1 MECGESILCGSGE
14 LDLDPD
20 IVSEEAGKLYSEL
33 QTVIETHG
41 VGVVESLVPIL
52 VWVLEGLASCRA
64 QLREREE
71 EAEREK
77 GERDELLERY
87 QSEKL
92 LRRESQERYLEL
104 DDQIEQERRTM
115 RGREKERER
124 REKELEIKAREQADQ
139 LVALEEQRAGLGR
152 ELNTLKHTHNKLVLS
167 YKDLLER
174 KRDLEREGSP
184 LSNHVRSKNSQSTQG
199 QSESCVSGQELTDQ
213 RPETPPNSFL
223 LEEPVTKDDRGIDI
237 VVKPDRDAS
246 FINDII
252 SSTPELAKF
261 HGLMKASTPVRADA
275 KEPVRDE
282 TKTSMGEEIK
292 EVEEKEGEEE
302 EEKKEEGAKQEKEDE
317 EEDMDSLEWELRNTE
332 SVFSELSELSR
343 EYIESVDQGASVRGS
358 TDQFEEILS
367 QYEDLKHTHELV
379 NAARKALISR
389 VEELTNERSALKVEV
404 TSCQETVTRLEGRM
418 KEMEEET
425 KRLRKELEANQSD
438 DDSSLPISLR
448 RFSRSEM
455 SRVVMEKNQ
464 YKERLFELQ
473 EAVRRSQA
481 IRATQEE
488 RITERER
495 TSVWRRFNRLFGLN
509 KNPLVPSAALALALP
524 TSPSLTHSPM
534 GSPRQLAVSTTQTE
548 YVDMMIMGLHV
559 FGALSNCSKCFT
571 FGASPATALSPRVRR
586 RELYRDIRSHVW
598 GTLGKRQVHGWS
610 MPLSHT
616 QDSSDRTPEPK
627 DVPVLVQLRLLD
639 QRDSTAKLNC
649 AVAVTPEISGETTC
663 AVWVVSGPASS
674 SDVTVINPARSNTVL
689 DQFSLPPT
697 SPALC
702 ICAVPPTGETSGT
715 VWIGTQEGSVLVHS
729 ASTARR
735 RCLQSISLSEGVHSL
750 TYSQGQV
757 IAGFANGTLAF
768 FSHNPGG
775 WNLQSHEVLP
785 LGSTPLQPIRCC
797 LAKGACLWVGY
808 WNRVHVVDVENRKVE
823 QTLTVSERS
832 EQQVRFLCAAGSGVW
847 TSCRLDPTLRLF
859 DWSTGRLLQ
868 DVDLTPL
875 VTKTLGPAFLS
886 LSPLQIS
893 SLTVISGRLWVG
905 TGSGAIFSI
914 PVSLSSESASIPYCS
929 LAAAQL
935 CYHGHRQAVKFIIA
949 APGCGTSSSTIGG
962 GAVTLVSTSQL
973 ILSGGEGYINFRIG
987 DDANDGAP
995 EAAPLRS
1002 DRSHMII
1009 WQSPTPSL
1017 PSSAL

>member
-1 MECGESILCGSGE
+1 MECGESIVCGSGE

-124 REKELEIKAREQADQ
+124 REKELEKKAREQADQ

-199 QSESCVSGQELTDQ
+199 QSESCVSGQELTD
-213 RPETPPNSFL
+213 RTPETPPNSVL
-223 LEEPVTKDDRGIDI
+223 LEEPVTKDDRVIDI
-237 VVKPDRDAS
+237 VVMPDRDAS

-252 SSTPELAKF
+252 SSTPELVKF

-275 KEPVRDE
+275 KEPIGDE
-282 TKTSMGEEIK
+282 TKTSMEEEMK
-292 EVEEKEGEEE
+292 EE
-302 EEKKEEGAKQEKEDE
+302 EEKEEGGAKQENEGE

-367 QYEDLKHTHELV
+367 QYEELKHTHELV

-404 TSCQETVTRLEGRM
+404 TSCLETVTRLEGRM

-425 KRLRKELEANQSD
+425 KRLRNELEANKS

-524 TSPSLTHSPM
+524 TSQSLTHSPM
-534 GSPRQLAVSTTQTE
+534 GSPRQLAVSTTQT
-548 YVDMMIMGLHV
+548 D
-559 FGALSNCSKCFT
+559 
-571 FGASPATALSPRVRR
+571 GASPAAALSPRVRR
-586 RELYRDIRSHVW
+586 RELYREIRSHVW

-610 MPLSHT
+610 IPLSHT
-616 QDSSDRTPEPK
+616 QDSSEPTPEPK

-750 TYSQGQV
+750 TYSHGQV
-757 IAGFANGTLAF
+757 IAGLANGTLAF

-775 WNLQSHEVLP
+775 WDLQSHEVLP

-797 LAKGACLWVGY
+797 LAKGAGLWVGY

-859 DWSTGRLLQ
+859 DWSTGRPLQ

-893 SLTVISGRLWVG
+893 SLTFISGRLWVG

-949 APGCGTSSSTIGG
+949 APGCVTSSSTIGG

>member
-77 GERDELLERY
+77 GERDALLERY

-124 REKELEIKAREQADQ
+124 REKELEKKAREQADQ

-199 QSESCVSGQELTDQ
+199 QSESCVSGSELTDR
-213 RPETPPNSFL
+213 RPETPPCSVL
-223 LEEPVTKDDRGIDI
+223 LEEPVTKDDRVIDI

-261 HGLMKASTPVRADA
+261 HGLMNASTPVRADA
-275 KEPVRDE
+275 KEPFRD
-282 TKTSMGEEIK
+282 KTSMGEEIK
-292 EVEEKEGEEE
+292 EVEEKEGEKKE

-332 SVFSELSELSR
+332 SVFSELSELSQ

-367 QYEDLKHTHELV
+367 QYEELKHNHELV

-473 EAVRRSQA
+473 EAVRRSQT

-509 KNPLVPSAALALALP
+509 KNPLVPSAALALTLP

-534 GSPRQLAVSTTQTE
+534 GSPRQLAVSTTQTV

-559 FGALSNCSKCFT
+559 FGALSNSSKCFT

-616 QDSSDRTPEPK
+616 QDSSEPTPEPK
-627 DVPVLVQLRLLD
+627 DVPVLVQLRLMD

-697 SPALC
+697 SPVLC
-702 ICAVPPTGETSGT
+702 ICAVPPTGDTSGT

-750 TYSQGQV
+750 TYSQGHV
-757 IAGFANGTLAF
+757 IAGLANGTLAF

-775 WNLQSHEVLP
+775 WDLQSHEVLP

-797 LAKGACLWVGY
+797 LAKGAYLWVGY

-949 APGCGTSSSTIGG
+949 APGCVTSSSTIGG
-962 GAVTLVSTSQL
+962 GAVTLVSASQL

-1017 PSSAL
+1017 PSAAL

>member
-124 REKELEIKAREQADQ
+124 REKELEKKAREQADQ

-213 RPETPPNSFL
+213 RPETPPCSVL
-223 LEEPVTKDDRGIDI
+223 LEEPVTKDDRVIDI

-261 HGLMKASTPVRADA
+261 HGLMNASTPVRADA
-275 KEPVRDE
+275 KEPIRD
-282 TKTSMGEEIK
+282 KTSTGEEIK
-292 EVEEKEGEEE
+292 EVEEKEGEKKEE

-332 SVFSELSELSR
+332 SVFSELSELSQ

-367 QYEDLKHTHELV
+367 QYEELKHTHELV

-473 EAVRRSQA
+473 EAVRRSQT

-509 KNPLVPSAALALALP
+509 KNPLVPSAALALTLP

-534 GSPRQLAVSTTQTE
+534 GSPRQLAVSTTQT
-548 YVDMMIMGLHV
+548 V
-559 FGALSNCSKCFT
+559 
-571 FGASPATALSPRVRR
+571 GASPATALSPRVRR

-616 QDSSDRTPEPK
+616 QDSSEPTPEPK
-627 DVPVLVQLRLLD
+627 DVPVLVQLRLMD

-750 TYSQGQV
+750 TYSQGHV
-757 IAGFANGTLAF
+757 IAGLANGTLAF

-775 WNLQSHEVLP
+775 WDLQSHEVLP

-797 LAKGACLWVGY
+797 LAKGAYLWVGY

-949 APGCGTSSSTIGG
+949 APGCVTSSSTIGG

-1017 PSSAL
+1017 PSAAL

>member
-124 REKELEIKAREQADQ
+124 RGKELEKKAREQADQ

-184 LSNHVRSKNSQSTQG
+184 LSNHVRPKNSQSTQG

-213 RPETPPNSFL
+213 RPETPPCSVL
-223 LEEPVTKDDRGIDI
+223 LEELVTKDDRGIDI
-237 VVKPDRDAS
+237 VIKPDRDAS

-261 HGLMKASTPVRADA
+261 HGLMNASTPVRADA
-275 KEPVRDE
+275 KEPIRD
-282 TKTSMGEEIK
+282 KTSMGEEIK
-292 EVEEKEGEEE
+292 EVEEKEGEK
-302 EEKKEEGAKQEKEDE
+302 EEKNEEGAKQEKEDE

-332 SVFSELSELSR
+332 SVFSELSELSQ

-358 TDQFEEILS
+358 TDQSEEILS
-367 QYEDLKHTHELV
+367 QYEELKHTHELV

-425 KRLRKELEANQSD
+425 KRLRKELEANKSD
-438 DDSSLPISLR
+438 DDSSLPLSLR

-473 EAVRRSQA
+473 EAVRRSQT

-495 TSVWRRFNRLFGLN
+495 SSVWRRFNRLFGLN
-509 KNPLVPSAALALALP
+509 KNPLGPSAALALTLP

-534 GSPRQLAVSTTQTE
+534 GSPRQLAVSTTQT
-548 YVDMMIMGLHV
+548 V
-559 FGALSNCSKCFT
+559 
-571 FGASPATALSPRVRR
+571 GASPATALSPRVRR

-610 MPLSHT
+610 IPLSHT
-616 QDSSDRTPEPK
+616 QDSSEPTPEPK
-627 DVPVLVQLRLLD
+627 DVPVLVQLRLMD

-649 AVAVTPEISGETTC
+649 AVAVTPEISGETTVKC

-750 TYSQGQV
+750 TYSQGHV
-757 IAGFANGTLAF
+757 IAGLANGTLAF

-775 WNLQSHEVLP
+775 WDLQSHEVLP

-797 LAKGACLWVGY
+797 LAKGAYLWVGY

-949 APGCGTSSSTIGG
+949 APGCVTSSSTIGG

-1017 PSSAL
+1017 PSAAL